1 MFGKQSGFCEIFH
14 AVVQRFC
21 KSLDKRAAAG
31 GAGFVEL
38 HAVYGLVFDFYAFHV
53 LPADVQDTI
62 HLRIEKSSGI
72 IMGHRFHF
80 AVIQQKGGFQ

>member
-1 MFGKQSGFCEIFH
+1 MS
-14 AVVQRFC
+14 
-21 KSLDKRAAAG
+21 DKRAAAG

-62 HLRIEKSSGI
+62 HLRMALFYTPSTAATTAA
-72 IMGHRFHF
+72 R
-80 AVIQQKGGFQ
+80 